1 MNWESTLPKNNEFR
15 TKVHLAHIYSNL
27 TIQPIRFLGIVLN
40 WWNVELYIIL
50 KTVIIKEIIDKNP
63 RRQMTHICGFFY
75 TIYGMQQELG
85 DISTFQSLT
94 ADILRTPTVI

>member
-1 MNWESTLPKNNEFR
+1 VERGTLHYSKNG
-15 TKVHLAHIYSNL
+15 YNL
-27 TIQPIRFLGIVLN
+27 ININ
-40 WWNVELYIIL
+40 
-50 KTVIIKEIIDKNP
+50 KNP

-94 ADILRTPTVI
+94 VDILRTPTVI